1 MPLSHGVG
9 LVIPVIHPGVQEGSD
24 APAPSLDECSTVLLP
39 GFSSGGLTRKLAVGI
54 SY

>member
-1 MPLSHGVG
+1 MPLSHGVW
-9 LVIPVIHPGVQEGSD
+9 LVIPVIHPGVQEGSA

-39 GFSSGGLTRKLAVGI
+39 GFYSSGLPRKLAVGK